1 MHKHRT
7 QTQHDHTNLN
17 TYKARNSTKTKAQG
31 RRRKARLLV
40 SGRERENIH
49 GGCFIVPV
57 MLARSHRCSV
67 QASKD
72 CEKKQPNQSDED
84 DKDDDGSIDSLQQS
98 ST

>member
-1 MHKHRT
+1 
-7 QTQHDHTNLN
+7 
-17 TYKARNSTKTKAQG
+17 
-31 RRRKARLLV
+31 
-40 SGRERENIH
+40 
-49 GGCFIVPV
+49 

>member
-1 MHKHRT
+1 MT
-7 QTQHDHTNLN
+7 DACT
-17 TYKARNSTKTKAQG
+17 
-31 RRRKARLLV
+31 
-40 SGRERENIH
+40 
-49 GGCFIVPV
+49 VPV
-57 MLARSHRCSV
+57 ILARSHRCSV